1 LVDKNRDGVES
12 GLLKSVIYTIAGVE
26 RNFSSQANRKVK
38 LFYLT
43 SSRISLEFMSI
54 RYQAAT

>member
-1 LVDKNRDGVES
+1 MVDKSGGGVKS
-12 GLLKSVIYTIAGVE
+12 GLLKSVIYRIAGVE

-38 LFYLT
+38 VFYLT
-43 SSRISLEFMSI
+43 NSRSTLEFMSI